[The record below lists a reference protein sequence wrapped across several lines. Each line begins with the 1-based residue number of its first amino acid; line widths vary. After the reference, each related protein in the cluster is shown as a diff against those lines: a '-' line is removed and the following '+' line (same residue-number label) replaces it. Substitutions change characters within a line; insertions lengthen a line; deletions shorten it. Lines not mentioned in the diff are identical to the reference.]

1 MRLERRLI
9 VPAAAAAAMLVLAG
23 CPGRNVQT
31 ASAYDLPVK
40 TSGGIADTDVT
51 PAVPLT
57 ISIETV
63 DPPDDADLAALV
75 EGAVAFDHY
84 SGLNTCESGAGWET
98 GFQVGS
104 IAVGFVLM
112 PDGSTQEVALV
123 LSTGGP
129 SEAFISFLVQAVEA
143 MTLTGVA
150 LEAPATL
157 HLMLRYGD

>member
-1 MRLERRLI
+1 MRRRGGL
-9 VPAAAAAAMLVLAG
+9 VVWAAAAMLVLAG
-23 CPGRNVQT
+23 CPKRNVPT

-40 TSGGIADTDVT
+40 TSGGIEDAESK

-63 DPPDDADLAALV
+63 DPADDPDLAALI
-75 EGAVAFDHY
+75 ENAVAFDHY
-84 SGLNTCESGAGWET
+84 SDLNACESGAGWET

-104 IAVGFVLM
+104 IGVGFVLM
-112 PDGSTQEVALV
+112 PDGSTEEVSLV
-123 LSTGGP
+123 LSAGGP
-129 SEAFISFLVQAVEA
+129 SEAFTSCLVQSVEA
-143 MTLTGVA
+143 MVLTGVA